1 MATCP
6 YTPDDLTRLFELDAE
21 LVRCP
26 FPLYDVLREQAP
38 VAHSARLGG
47 YVVTR
52 YDDIMEIL
60 RDTATFSSAMASGP
74 NSVTGLAKKLIEDPA
89 TDPKLRAQA
98 ERRLRIAE
106 SPVLLFTDP
115 PLHKRQRDLVRNAF
129 GARRIKLL
137 EPDVRTL
144 TDKLLDGLVAACADG
159 PVDIVPAFSIPLPM
173 TVIATML
180 GVPPQ
185 HMDTFKRWSNAF
197 TAGVGAV
204 EQSSEQIA
212 EIFDAVDT
220 FYDYFTDE
228 IELRR
233 GDPRDD
239 LLTDL
244 VTARTRD
251 AEPLSVDEIL
261 QMLVQFLVAGNETTT
276 NMATSLLARLAA
288 EPDLAARVR
297 ANPALVVPLVDE
309 MLRVEA
315 PVQGMFR
322 FTTTDAEVGGVTIP
336 ANSVVWVVYGSGNR
350 DPSAFTEP
358 DRVDLEADRALHLTF
373 AQFEHFCLGANVA
386 KLELRIAIEHLLARF
401 TDLRLAADPD
411 ALPYHR
417 SFVLRGIASLPLH
430 LTPAR

>member
-26 FPLYDVLREQAP
+26 FPLYDVLRKQAP
-38 VAHSARLGG
+38 VTLNARLNG

-74 NSVTGLAKKLIEDPA
+74 NSVSGLAKRLLENPD

-144 TDKLLDGLVAACADG
+144 TDELLDGLVAASADG
-159 PVDIVPAFSIPLPM
+159 PVDVVPTFSIPLPM

-180 GVPPQ
+180 GVPPA

-204 EQSSEQIA
+204 EQSPEQTA

-220 FYDYFTDE
+220 FYDYFTRE
-228 IELRR
+228 IELRQTA
-233 GDPRDD
+233 PQDD

-244 VTARTRD
+244 VQARTRD
-251 AEPLSVDEIL
+251 EAPLTVDEIL

-276 NMATSLLARLAA
+276 NMATTILARLAA
-288 EPDLAARVR
+288 DPELAARVR
-297 ANPALVVPLVDE
+297 ANSALIGPLIEE
-309 MLRVEA
+309 MLRIEA

-322 FTTTDAEVGGVTIP
+322 FTTGDAVVGGVSIP
-336 ANSVVWVVYGSGNR
+336 AKSVVWLVYGSGNR
-350 DPSAFTEP
+350 DPQAFPQP
-358 DRVDLEADRALHLTF
+358 DAVDLEADRALHLAF

-386 KLELRIAIEHLLARF
+386 KLELRIAVEHLLARF
-401 TDLRLAADPD
+401 SDLRLATDPD
-411 ALPYHR
+411 DLPYHP
-417 SFVLRGIASLPLH
+417 SFVLRGMSSLPLH
-430 LTPAR
+430 LTPAP

>member
-6 YTPDDLTRLFELDAE
+6 YTPDDLTRLFELDGE

-38 VAHSARLGG
+38 VTHNTRLGG
-47 YVVTR
+47 WVVTR
-52 YDDIMEIL
+52 YHDIMEIL

-74 NSVTGLAKKLIEDPA
+74 SSVTGLARKLIDDPA
-89 TDPKLRAQA
+89 TAPRLRAQA

-137 EPDVRTL
+137 EPDVRAL
-144 TDKLLDGLVAACADG
+144 TEELLDRLVEAAAHG
-159 PVDIVPAFSIPLPM
+159 PVDVVPMFSIPLPM

-180 GVPPQ
+180 GVPPS

-204 EQSSEQIA
+204 DQTAEQIA
-212 EIFDAVDT
+212 EIFEAVDN
-220 FYDYFTDE
+220 FYDYFTDQ
-228 IELRR
+228 IESRR
-233 GDPRDD
+233 SEPRDD

-244 VTARTRD
+244 VSARTRD
-251 AEPLSVDEIL
+251 AEPLRVEEIL

-276 NMATSLLARLAA
+276 NMATTLLARLASDP
-288 EPDLAARVR
+288 ELAQRVR
-297 ANPALVVPLVDE
+297 SNAALVGPLVEE
-309 MLRVEA
+309 MLRIEA

-322 FTTTDAEVGGVTIP
+322 LSTADATVGGTSIP
-336 ANSVVWVVYGSGNR
+336 ANSLIWLVYGSGNR
-350 DPSAFTEP
+350 DPSTFSEP
-358 DRVDLEADRALHLTF
+358 EHVDLEADRALHLAF

-386 KLELRIAIEHLLARF
+386 KLELRIAVEYLLARF
-401 TDLRLAADPD
+401 ADLRPAGDP
-411 ALPYHR
+411 AGLPYHR
-417 SFVLRGIASLPLH
+417 SFILRGISSLPLH
-430 LTPAR
+430 LTPAS